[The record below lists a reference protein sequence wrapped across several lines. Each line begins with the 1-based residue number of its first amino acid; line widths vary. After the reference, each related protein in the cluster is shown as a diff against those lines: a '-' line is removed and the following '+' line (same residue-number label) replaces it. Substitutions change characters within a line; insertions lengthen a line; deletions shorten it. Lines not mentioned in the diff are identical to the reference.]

1 MANLKTWKRGSMTN
15 VIGEATR
22 ELDEYKN
29 NVDEERTHLN
39 YNLIEGS
46 ETRADIIAKINT
58 RVHDVMGDKI
68 KPQTRKNMKP
78 LGTWVVTLPQELNDL
93 SDDEKRDFFETAL
106 EFVGDRYGKENL
118 VYAAVHMD
126 ENQPHMHVGVVP
138 VCTSRKTGKET
149 VSSASMFTKKDLKT
163 FHDDLEKIMTEKYG
177 KKHLMKNGR
186 TKGNYTLDELKE
198 RTQTEERLA
207 KKQAELDKKSTE
219 IEQVQ
224 IELVTTVW
232 PAVKALN
239 TEKPKVAEQ
248 KAKNEADAKKLAE
261 RQKALQEYQQ
271 KLIDWRDNQKA
282 VFEAREA
289 KLAEREAE
297 VQAKEQEAS
306 QKLLEASETLR
317 EAEEEAKGIID
328 RAKAKAS
335 KMVAQAKAVL
345 LKIPLVNKMMID
357 WAEKQAP
364 EDRQATENVL
374 DAMTKYGVEEPREA
388 VVESEDEQ
396 EQRDNLELLQA
407 VTMLTEDDM
416 DEAKET
422 AETKGE
428 LSRED
433 VHDILQGMQ
442 DLHDDGWQQ

>member
-29 NVDEERTHLN
+29 NVDKERTHLN

-46 ETRADIIAKINT
+46 ETRADIIAKVNT

-149 VSSASMFTKKDLKT
+149 VSSASMFTRKDLKT
-163 FHDDLEKIMTEKYG
+163 FHDDLEKVMTEKYG
-177 KKHLMKNGR
+177 KTHLMKNGR

-207 KKQAELDKKSTE
+207 TKQAELDKQGAE
-219 IEQVQ
+219 IAQVQ
-224 IELVTTVW
+224 TELMDTVW
-232 PAVKALN
+232 PSLKRFKE
-239 TEKPKVAEQ
+239 EKPKVEAQ
-248 KAKNEADAKKLAE
+248 KEKNEADAKKLVGQLGKLQDYHQRLTTMKNDLDE
-261 RQKALQEYQQ
+261 RSERLDEK
-271 KLIDWRDNQKA
+271 
-282 VFEAREA
+282 EASLDERED

-297 VQAKEQEAS
+297 AS
-306 QKLLEASETLR
+306 ERLREASERL
-317 EAEEEAKGIID
+317 EEAKAVESRVKAMLDEIKE
-328 RAKAKAS
+328 RASDIVDKVRDTVS
-335 KMVAQAKAVL
+335 KWTGRVRRKNSETLTAYYNERTETLVDDVETTLTQEDLQDVAQ
-345 LKIPLVNKMMID
+345 
-357 WAEKQAP
+357 
-364 EDRQATENVL
+364 
-374 DAMTKYGVEEPREA
+374 GVEED
-388 VVESEDEQ
+388 V
-396 EQRDNLELLQA
+396 
-407 VTMLTEDDM
+407 MLYNSD
-416 DEAKET
+416 
-422 AETKGE
+422 
-428 LSRED
+428 
-433 VHDILQGMQ
+433 LQGMFDN
-442 DLHDDGWQQ
+442 DLTL

>member
-46 ETRADIIAKINT
+46 ETRADIIAKVNT

-68 KPQTRKNMKP
+68 KSQTRKNMKP

-163 FHDDLEKIMTEKYG
+163 FHDDLDKLMEDKYG
-177 KKHLMKNGR
+177 KARLMKNGR

-207 KKQAELDKKSTE
+207 TKQAELDAQRAE

-224 IELVTTVW
+224 TELMETVW
-232 PAVKALN
+232 PAVKALK
-239 TEKPKVAEQ
+239 TEKPKVEAQ
-248 KAKNEADAKKLAE
+248 KEKNEADAKKLAGQLGKLQDYHQRLTTMKNDLDE
-261 RQKALQEYQQ
+261 RSERLDEK
-271 KLIDWRDNQKA
+271 
-282 VFEAREA
+282 EASLDERED

-297 VQAKEQEAS
+297 AS
-306 QKLLEASETLR
+306 ERLREASERL
-317 EAEEEAKGIID
+317 EEAKAVESRVKAMLD
-328 RAKAKAS
+328 ELKARASELVDKVRDTVS
-335 KMVAQAKAVL
+335 KWTGRVRRKNSETLTAYYNERTET
-345 LKIPLVNKMMID
+345 LV
-357 WAEKQAP
+357 
-364 EDRQATENVL
+364 EDVETTLTDEDLQDVVQ
-374 DAMTKYGVEEPREA
+374 GVEED
-388 VVESEDEQ
+388 V
-396 EQRDNLELLQA
+396 
-407 VTMLTEDDM
+407 MLYDSD
-416 DEAKET
+416 
-422 AETKGE
+422 
-428 LSRED
+428 
-433 VHDILQGMQ
+433 LQGMFDN
-442 DLHDDGWQQ
+442 DLTL